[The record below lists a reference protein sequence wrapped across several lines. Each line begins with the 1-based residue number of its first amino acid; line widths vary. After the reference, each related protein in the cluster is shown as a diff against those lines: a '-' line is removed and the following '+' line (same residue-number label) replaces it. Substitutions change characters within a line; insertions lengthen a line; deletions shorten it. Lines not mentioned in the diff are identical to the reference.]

1 MPQLPPDAPTRFDFL
16 LLFMGVSLL
25 VGLAVGALAAVPMR
39 VAGSAGSLLAGAALV
54 DGLVRN
60 PPGE

>member
-1 MPQLPPDAPTRFDFL
+1 MPLVPPDAPTRFDL
-16 LLFMGVSLL
+16 ILLFMGVSLGIGFG
-25 VGLAVGALAAVPMR
+25 VGWLHAVPVR
-39 VAGSAGSLLAGAALV
+39 VAGSAGSLVASAALV